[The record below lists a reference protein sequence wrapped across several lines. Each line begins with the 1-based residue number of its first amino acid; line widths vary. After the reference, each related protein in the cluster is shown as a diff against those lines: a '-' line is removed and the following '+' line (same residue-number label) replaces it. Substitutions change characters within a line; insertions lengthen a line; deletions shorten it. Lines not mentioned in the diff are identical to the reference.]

1 DARGDRPVTR
11 RQSRDPPRAH
21 DDPRGDGAGVL
32 GPLSGARRVGVG
44 DEAVRVHDAAG
55 QPLRAVGPDGTERAD
70 SGAHGRPGPGRQARG
85 THDGRRVARDGRGEA
100 QTVPGSRAAGGI
112 LRARLS
118 LAHGC
123 LRRSMTAASNLL
135 AFLGLV
141 ITLLIV
147 WRQSWPARL
156 RLFAAQSLL
165 LAALAGTVGVLA
177 QRCGLLLVAA
187 AVVVVKAL
195 VIPLVLARIGSGAPV
210 RPIAPGRSSG
220 ITFLVAGPLVVV
232 AYVIM
237 LPVPSAAELPTEG
250 AIPLAFAMALI
261 GLALC
266 VTGRDALG
274 HILGFL
280 VFENGIFGLA
290 ILATYGL

>member
-1 DARGDRPVTR
+1 
-11 RQSRDPPRAH
+11 
-21 DDPRGDGAGVL
+21 
-32 GPLSGARRVGVG
+32 
-44 DEAVRVHDAAG
+44 
-55 QPLRAVGPDGTERAD
+55 
-70 SGAHGRPGPGRQARG
+70 
-85 THDGRRVARDGRGEA
+85 
-100 QTVPGSRAAGGI
+100 
-112 LRARLS
+112 
-118 LAHGC
+118 
-123 LRRSMTAASNLL
+123 MTAAANLL

-165 LAALAGTVGVLA
+165 LAVLASTIGVLA
-177 QRCGLLLVAA
+177 ERRGLLLVAA
-187 AVVVVKAL
+187 VFVVVKGW
-195 VIPLVLARIGSGAPV
+195 VIPRVLARIGAGAPV
-210 RPIAPGRSSG
+210 RPLAPGRSSG
-220 ITFLVAGPLVVV
+220 LTLLGAGALVVA

-237 LPVPSAAELPTEG
+237 LPVTAATELPTER

-261 GLALC
+261 GLLLC

-290 ILATYGL
+290 ILATYGLPGIVEAGVFLDVLVIVLIMEAVVVQVRRAHDSIDVDHLRELRG